1 VDDERAR
8 LEAVYRETY
17 GQITAYAARRC
28 HSPQDA
34 ADVVAE
40 TFAIAWRRIGE
51 LPDGEE
57 ATLWLYGVARKVLAN
72 HYRGEVRRQALSME
86 LDAEMA
92 DLYGTSP
99 DSGIELKAIAQIF
112 RALSDDD
119 RELLSLVAWEC
130 LDRQKIATVLGLSRN
145 AVRIRLHRAR
155 RRFARALAEGDVRF
169 TSESRLIP
177 AERQL

>member
-1 VDDERAR
+1 MGDERAR

-72 HYRGEVRRQALSME
+72 HYRGEVRRQALSVE

-92 DLYGTSP
+92 DLYGASP
-99 DSGIELKAIAQIF
+99 DSGVEVKAIAQIF
-112 RALSDDD
+112 RALPDDD

-130 LDRQKIATVLGLSRN
+130 LDRQEIATVLGLSRN

-155 RRFARALAEGDVRF
+155 RRFARALAEADVRF
-169 TSESRLIP
+169 RSESRLIP